1 MGTSIV
7 FKRPDGKDASGY
19 LANASRGNAP
29 GVVVI
34 QEWWGLQDQIKGMCD
49 RFALAGFDA
58 LAPDLYKG
66 KVVPYHDT
74 DAAGKEMNSLD
85 FMDATTQTVRGA
97 AQYLSKNGARIGLTG
112 FCLGGAVTIIGATR
126 IPELSAGV
134 VFYGIPPEQAAKPAD
149 VKIPLQAHF
158 ANKDDWC
165 TPQLVDGF
173 EKAMKAAGKSLEL
186 FRYDAEHAFVNE
198 QRQSVHDRAAAELA
212 WVPAF
217 AGTTRVVWSSTLA
230 HSIPPRTRPRHQLVI
245 AVHHLHRGAQAG
257 SRRAHPHLAR
267 HFAVGRLQP
276 DAIVSPQAWAIMH
289 LDRLPRLWIDL
300 AAAPAALHHERR
312 RRLDVERGHEVVGMA
327 AERDADAIGLGQRDV
342 IGLADIVERKQLHH

>member
-1 MGTSIV
+1 MGTAIT

-19 LANASRGNAP
+19 LANAARGNAP

-34 QEWWGLQDQIKGMCD
+34 QEWWGLSDQIKGLCD

-97 AQYLSKNGARIGLTG
+97 TQYLSRNGAKVGLTG
-112 FCLGGAVTIIGATR
+112 FCLGGAVTIIGAAHV
-126 IPELSAGV
+126 PELAAGV

-165 TPQLVDGF
+165 TPELVNGF
-173 EKAMKAAGKSLEL
+173 EQAMKAAGKSLEL

-198 QRQSVHDRAAAELA
+198 QRQAVHDAKPPNSPGAGRRSFSRSIWGDAPRSSRPDRPLTSCDGEF
-212 WVPAF
+212 PAHEHRRPPIPSLVAHLLKV
-217 AGTTRVVWSSTLA
+217 AG
-230 HSIPPRTRPRHQLVI
+230 
-245 AVHHLHRGAQAG
+245 
-257 SRRAHPHLAR
+257 
-267 HFAVGRLQP
+267 
-276 DAIVSPQAWAIMH
+276 AISF
-289 LDRLPRLWIDL
+289 LK
-300 AAAPAALHHERR
+300 
-312 RRLDVERGHEVVGMA
+312 
-327 AERDADAIGLGQRDV
+327 
-342 IGLADIVERKQLHH
+342 IVEGRHAVRRPVRLSCVAFPRQVS